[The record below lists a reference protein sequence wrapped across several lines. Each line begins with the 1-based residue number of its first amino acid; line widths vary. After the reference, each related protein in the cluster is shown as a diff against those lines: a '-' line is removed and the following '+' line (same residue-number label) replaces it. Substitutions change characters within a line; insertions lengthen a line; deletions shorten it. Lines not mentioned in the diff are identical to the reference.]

1 METVELIDQTARVL
15 RLLQRELQD
24 IIDASDLGETD
35 DSVTKCQAASN
46 AINILVPA
54 LREARATQESQ
65 DLLNPSPPCPD
76 YDAF

>member
-1 METVELIDQTARVL
+1 METVELIDQTAKVL

-24 IIDASDLGETD
+24 IIDGSEVSEAD
-35 DSVTKCQAASN
+35 DKVAKCQIASN
-46 AINILVPA
+46 AINVLVPA
-54 LREARATQESQ
+54 LRAARTTQESQ